1 MVQNICALA
10 REFNKILQENLGSAG
25 AARVKK
31 RSVDLHCRL
40 LCDIFPLQ
48 LLTGPLHV
56 FLCVY
61 KILPTAKH
69 CCSIQPRNVNMP
81 IL

>member
-40 LCDIFPLQ
+40 LCDIFPLAAA
-48 LLTGPLHV
+48 
-56 FLCVY
+56 Y
-61 KILPTAKH
+61 
-69 CCSIQPRNVNMP
+69 
-81 IL
+81 